1 MFGSLFK
8 KKPEISNE
16 ENQKNDIIN
25 FRNFVLV
32 GGLLILG
39 SIITSAVFLVGAGIL
54 LRVEPD

>member
-16 ENQKNDIIN
+16 KNQKNDIIN

-39 SIITSAVFLVGAGIL
+39 SIIAFKRI
-54 LRVEPD
+54 

>member
-8 KKPEISNE
+8 KTPEVSTQQD
-16 ENQKNDIIN
+16 QKNDIIN

-39 SIITSAVFLVGAGIL
+39 SIIAFKRIKWAVVYNIHI
-54 LRVEPD
+54 EE

>member
-8 KKPEISNE
+8 KTPQVSSEQD
-16 ENQKNDIIN
+16 QKNDIVN

-39 SIITSAVFLVGAGIL
+39 SIIAFKRIK
-54 LRVEPD
+54 

>member
-16 ENQKNDIIN
+16 ENQKNDSIN
-25 FRNFVLV
+25 FRNFVLF

-39 SIITSAVFLVGAGIL
+39 SIIAFKRI
-54 LRVEPD
+54 

>member
-39 SIITSAVFLVGAGIL
+39 SIISFKRI
-54 LRVEPD
+54 

>member
-8 KKPEISNE
+8 KKPEISHA

-39 SIITSAVFLVGAGIL
+39 SIIAFKRI
-54 LRVEPD
+54 

>member
-8 KKPEISNE
+8 KKPSIINE

-39 SIITSAVFLVGAGIL
+39 SIIAFKRI
-54 LRVEPD
+54 